1 MLTLQAS
8 AQRPSL
14 TTQLFSLTPLLLPST
29 ESPLSTIIYP
39 TYTVSVYS
47 LACLLAIYLL
57 LLAHSS
63 LTARALPVIFGL
75 ASKFSTEQIGAK
87 HIVE

>member
-8 AQRPSL
+8 AQRSSM

-29 ESPLSTIIYP
+29 ELTTLHNYLPHLYCLCL
-39 TYTVSVYS
+39 
-47 LACLLAIYLL
+47 LAGLLAIYLL

-63 LTARALPVIFGL
+63 LTAGALPVIFGL
-75 ASKFSTEQIGAK
+75 APKFSTGRLGAK